1 MGNAERGNYDV
12 PLKVLDF
19 GIARLSEI
27 QQFESQQH
35 EIAGT
40 PLYMAPE
47 TSKYITAPVDHRADL
62 YSLGCVLYEVLT
74 GKPPFTSASR
84 SKLIKDHAFSEV
96 EPISATRPDVP
107 PIINKI
113 VLKLLA
119 KEPEDRYQNA
129 YSLQIDLQKLKSF
142 WEAGNDIRRVK
153 FTLGGHDRLITQSSR
168 LPLIGRAQEIS
179 ILEENYEAISRETGR
194 SRMVVLK
201 GEPGTG
207 KSRLLREYRSIL
219 NKRNI
224 RYITATFSRHEN
236 NLPFNALANGFNEY
250 LIRVYKSQVHETEKI
265 RANVKVLLG
274 KTAHE
279 VAKVV
284 PALKHFIT
292 DIEKNDNDELEKLIT
307 ENQEE
312 FDFSTFAKAF
322 SDFTRCLATDN
333 QPVAFIFDDMHW
345 ADSKTINLIDKFFSH
360 NNSQRFLLVVG
371 YQSFRLLGSLNFKS
385 FLEKFS
391 KLRRRYIELEL
402 KNFNI
407 VDSENLLRKVLNID
421 SEIPSDLLNYLQRD
435 TGGNPLF
442 LTESIRSF
450 VAQGYIYEDE
460 NSGEWTYKLEDLYDT
475 KIMVDSIDLM
485 LLKLQSYDPI
495 DRQILELAALVG
507 STFAFEVLLVE
518 GNTDRALVMKA
529 LKNASKQGLI
539 LQSNDAEDDSTK
551 HFGKFFTFSHG
562 RVREMIKDMIP
573 IAKRQELHLK
583 IARRLENLVEKPTT
597 QLIFTMAHHYNQAT
611 DGKDEID
618 QNISLLVMKYNILAG
633 DAAMKTYSLVSAERY
648 FKVAED
654 FSGRKA
660 IAYNHPKMTE
670 RTKKYALEKLG
681 DIAMLNTSFK
691 EAKDYYKRLLSYKI
705 PKRHIQLFSIKYITL
720 NS

>member
-1 MGNAERGNYDV
+1 
-12 PLKVLDF
+12 
-19 GIARLSEI
+19 
-27 QQFESQQH
+27 
-35 EIAGT
+35 
-40 PLYMAPE
+40 MAPE

-307 ENQEE
+307 ENQG
-312 FDFSTFAKAF
+312 
-322 SDFTRCLATDN
+322 
-333 QPVAFIFDDMHW
+333 V
-345 ADSKTINLIDKFFSH
+345 
-360 NNSQRFLLVVG
+360 
-371 YQSFRLLGSLNFKS
+371 
-385 FLEKFS
+385 
-391 KLRRRYIELEL
+391 
-402 KNFNI
+402 
-407 VDSENLLRKVLNID
+407 
-421 SEIPSDLLNYLQRD
+421 
-435 TGGNPLF
+435 
-442 LTESIRSF
+442 
-450 VAQGYIYEDE
+450 
-460 NSGEWTYKLEDLYDT
+460 
-475 KIMVDSIDLM
+475 
-485 LLKLQSYDPI
+485 
-495 DRQILELAALVG
+495 
-507 STFAFEVLLVE
+507 
-518 GNTDRALVMKA
+518 
-529 LKNASKQGLI
+529 
-539 LQSNDAEDDSTK
+539 
-551 HFGKFFTFSHG
+551 
-562 RVREMIKDMIP
+562 
-573 IAKRQELHLK
+573 
-583 IARRLENLVEKPTT
+583 
-597 QLIFTMAHHYNQAT
+597 
-611 DGKDEID
+611 
-618 QNISLLVMKYNILAG
+618 
-633 DAAMKTYSLVSAERY
+633 
-648 FKVAED
+648 
-654 FSGRKA
+654 
-660 IAYNHPKMTE
+660 
-670 RTKKYALEKLG
+670 
-681 DIAMLNTSFK
+681 
-691 EAKDYYKRLLSYKI
+691 
-705 PKRHIQLFSIKYITL
+705 
-720 NS
+720 